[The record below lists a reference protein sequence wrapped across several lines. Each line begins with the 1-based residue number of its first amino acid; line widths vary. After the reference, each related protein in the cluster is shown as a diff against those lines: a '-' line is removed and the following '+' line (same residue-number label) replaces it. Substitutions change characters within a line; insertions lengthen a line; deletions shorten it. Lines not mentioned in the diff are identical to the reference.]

1 MSVAWHARRIA
12 GPVARPMRRA
22 YVGLRTRGWP
32 PHSCLFIAQEGAE
45 WVLAYEA
52 RRLAELAGGLGIPV
66 GPERWVNAVA
76 GQAIFH
82 ESQFTLLLEDFEA
95 RGNRLGFA
103 YFHGRPGTPGF
114 PEFDACYRRLEQ
126 RHGEIER
133 VQVTNRAMEE
143 LVLETGI
150 AAEKVRRIPI
160 GIDLAAFPRRTA
172 EARAL
177 ARRALGLPDSAF
189 VVGSFQK
196 DGVGWGE
203 GREPKLIKGP
213 DVLVA
218 AAERLRDVVPDLW
231 FLLTGPSRGYVIA
244 GLERAGIPYRHRLL
258 PSLEAVARAYEAI
271 DLCVVASRD
280 EGGPRAVLES
290 MAIGVPLVTTRVGQ
304 AADLVRHGENGWMV
318 EVEDV
323 DGIVAWARHVAE
335 APRDT
340 LAQVLLAGHRTAEEN
355 SYGALRPRWRSLLE
369 GLVTVPDAGVAPWT

>member
-1 MSVAWHARRIA
+1 MSVAMRARRLA
-12 GPVARPMRRA
+12 APVGRPLRRA
-22 YVGLRTRGWP
+22 AVGLRTRDWS
-32 PHSCLFIAQEGAE
+32 PHSHLFIAQEGAD

-52 RRLAELAGGLGIPV
+52 RQLARLAAGLGIPV
-66 GPERWVNAVA
+66 GSERWVNAVA

-82 ESQFTLLLEDFEA
+82 ESQFTLLLDDFDA

-103 YFHGRPGTPGF
+103 YFHGRPGTAGF
-114 PEFDACYRRLEQ
+114 PEFDVCYRRLIQ
-126 RHGEIER
+126 RHAEIDG
-133 VQVTNRAMEE
+133 VQVTNRAMES

-150 AAEKVRRIPI
+150 AAEKVHRIPI
-160 GIDLAAFPRRTA
+160 GIDPVAFPLRTD
-172 EARAL
+172 EVKARA
-177 ARRALGLPDSAF
+177 RRELGLPDTAF

-203 GREPKLIKGP
+203 GLEPKLIKGP

-218 AAERLRDVVPDLW
+218 AAERLREHVPDLW

-244 GLERAGIPYRHRLL
+244 GLERAGIPYRHRYL
-258 PSLEAVARAYEAI
+258 PSLESVARAYEAI
-271 DLCVVASRD
+271 DLCIVASRD

-304 AADLVRHGENGWMV
+304 AADLVRHEENGWLV

-323 DGIVAWARHVAE
+323 DAITGWGRHVAE
-335 APRDT
+335 APRAT
-340 LAQVLLAGHRTAEEN
+340 LERVLEAGRRTAEEN

-369 GLVTVPDAGVAPWT
+369 GLVAVPDEGAV

>member
-1 MSVAWHARRIA
+1 MSVAMRARRLA
-12 GPVARPMRRA
+12 APVGRPLRRA
-22 YVGLRTRGWP
+22 AVALRTRDWS
-32 PHSCLFIAQEGAE
+32 PHSHLFIAQEGAD

-52 RRLAELAGGLGIPV
+52 RQLARLAAGLGIPV

-82 ESQFTLLLEDFEA
+82 ESQFTLLLDDFDA

-103 YFHGRPGTPGF
+103 YFHGRPGTAGF
-114 PEFDACYRRLEQ
+114 PEFDVCYRRLIQ
-126 RHGEIER
+126 RHAEIDG
-133 VQVTNRAMEE
+133 VQVTNRAMES

-150 AAEKVRRIPI
+150 AAEKVHRIPI
-160 GIDLAAFPRRTA
+160 GIDPVAFPLRTD
-172 EARAL
+172 EVKARA
-177 ARRALGLPDSAF
+177 RRELELPDTAF

-203 GREPKLIKGP
+203 GLEPKLIKGP

-218 AAERLRDVVPDLW
+218 AAERLREYVPDLW
-231 FLLTGPSRGYVIA
+231 FLLTGPSRGYVMA
-244 GLERAGIPYRHRLL
+244 GLERAGIPYRHRYL
-258 PSLEAVARAYEAI
+258 PSLESVARAYEAI
-271 DLCVVASRD
+271 DLCIVASRD

-304 AADLVRHGENGWMV
+304 AADLVRHEENGWLV

-323 DGIVAWARHVAE
+323 DAITGWGRHVAE
-335 APRDT
+335 APRAT
-340 LAQVLLAGHRTAEEN
+340 LERVLEAGRRTAEEN

-369 GLVTVPDAGVAPWT
+369 GLVTVPDDGAL

>member
-1 MSVAWHARRIA
+1 MNVTARARRLVA
-12 GPVARPMRRA
+12 PVARPLRRG
-22 YVGLRTRGWP
+22 YVASRTRAWQ
-32 PHSCLFIAQEGAE
+32 PHSHLFIAQEGAD

-52 RRLAELAGGLGIPV
+52 RQLEKLAAGLGIPV

-82 ESQFTLLLEDFEA
+82 ESQFTLLLDDFDA

-103 YFHGRPGTPGF
+103 YFHGRPGTAGF
-114 PEFDACYRRLEQ
+114 PEFDVCYRRLTQ
-126 RHGEIER
+126 RHAEIDG
-133 VQVTNRAMEE
+133 VQVTNRAMES

-150 AAEKVRRIPI
+150 AAEKVHRIPI
-160 GIDLAAFPRRTA
+160 GIDPVAFPLRTD
-172 EARAL
+172 EVKARA
-177 ARRALGLPDSAF
+177 RRELGLPDAAF

-203 GREPKLIKGP
+203 GLEPKLIKGP

-218 AAERLRDVVPDLW
+218 AAERLREHVPDLW

-244 GLERAGIPYRHRLL
+244 GLERAGIPYRHRYL
-258 PSLEAVARAYEAI
+258 PSLESVARAYEAI
-271 DLCVVASRD
+271 DLCIVASRD

-304 AADLVRHGENGWMV
+304 AADLVRHDENGWLV

-323 DGIVAWARHVAE
+323 DAITGWGRHVAE
-335 APRDT
+335 APRAT
-340 LAQVLLAGHRTAEEN
+340 LERVLEAGRRTAEEN

-369 GLVTVPDAGVAPWT
+369 GLVTVPDDGAL